1 MVKELLWT
9 PYHPA
14 HMADPYVMYSKLR
27 ETDPVHLSQTQEWII
42 TRYADVKSV
51 LKSQAFRSGNRQE
64 WLTRGIEYFKNQD
77 EDFQHIAAAIN
88 SFILFLNPP
97 DHALIRGFVSK
108 SWNNRDV
115 DILIEKNINQ
125 LLSRINTK
133 EFDLVQD
140 FAKPFPV
147 LVISEIMGI
156 PADEYLHL
164 KDLAATMQRS
174 LDLYHTYKEL
184 VELNECSRKFV
195 DFFRGLIKIKTE
207 NPDDSLVSKLI
218 KNNSIG
224 LEEKHLISICIFVFT
239 ASEETT
245 ANLIGTGLL
254 NLIRNPEHYEHLR
267 KHPENIQSAVE
278 ELLRYDSPVQ
288 LLGRVAKTSV
298 ELGGKV
304 IPESAALT
312 LVLGSANRDPNQF
325 PSPDELQ
332 LNRTPNH
339 HIAFGSG
346 MHYCLGDWLGRIQA
360 QKAINLFINRF
371 PAMRVANQELRWN
384 KNLSV
389 RGLQSLRVEI
399 E

>member
-42 TRYADVKSV
+42 TRYADIKFV
-51 LKSQAFRSGNRQE
+51 LKSQAFRSSNRQE

-115 DILIEKNINQ
+115 DLLIEKNIIQ
-125 LLSRINTK
+125 LLNKIKTT

-195 DFFRGLIKIKTE
+195 DFFRSLIKIKTE
-207 NPDDSLVSKLI
+207 NPDDSLISKLI
-218 KNNSIG
+218 KNNTIG

-239 ASEETT
+239 AS
-245 ANLIGTGLL
+245 
-254 NLIRNPEHYEHLR
+254 
-267 KHPENIQSAVE
+267 
-278 ELLRYDSPVQ
+278 
-288 LLGRVAKTSV
+288 
-298 ELGGKV
+298 
-304 IPESAALT
+304 
-312 LVLGSANRDPNQF
+312 
-325 PSPDELQ
+325 
-332 LNRTPNH
+332 
-339 HIAFGSG
+339 
-346 MHYCLGDWLGRIQA
+346 
-360 QKAINLFINRF
+360 
-371 PAMRVANQELRWN
+371 
-384 KNLSV
+384 
-389 RGLQSLRVEI
+389 
-399 E
+399 